1 MHSQQKSFI
10 RILIIDDHAVLRIGL
25 RAVIE
30 SDERMRVVGEASDH
44 ASAVAVAAEQQP
56 DIILLDLD
64 LGNDNGFDLLPEV
77 LQLAPD
83 ARLIVLTGVRDNDAH
98 RRAVLLGAMGLVLKE
113 KALDSLLKA
122 IEKVYQGEVWL
133 DRAMIAS
140 VLNSRARGD
149 MSPEQNVHATQIA
162 TLTEREREV
171 IQLLGA
177 GMRNKEIAERLVI
190 SEATVRNHLTS
201 IFAKIGVNDRFEL
214 VVFAYRYGLSQLP
227 K

>member
-1 MHSQQKSFI
+1 MHSQPQSEI
-10 RILIIDDHAVLRIGL
+10 RILIIDDHAVLRIGI

-30 SDERMRVVGEASDH
+30 SHEKMRVVGEAFDH
-44 ASAVAVAAEQQP
+44 DSAVAAAAEQQP

-64 LGNDNGFDLLPEV
+64 LGNDDGFDLLPEV

-98 RRAVLLGAMGLVLKE
+98 QRAVLLGAMGLVLKE
-113 KALDSLLKA
+113 KAIESLCKA
-122 IEKVYQGEVWL
+122 IEKVYEGEVWL
-133 DRAMIAS
+133 DRAMIAN
-140 VLNSRARGD
+140 VLNSRAKAGKAQ
-149 MSPEQNVHATQIA
+149 EQDIYATQIA

-171 IQLLGA
+171 ILLIGE

-201 IFAKIGVNDRFEL
+201 IFSKIGVNDRFEL
-214 VVFAYRYGLSQLP
+214 VVFAYRHGLSQLP

>member
-1 MHSQQKSFI
+1 MHLLQKSSI
-10 RILIIDDHAVLRIGL
+10 RILIIDDHAVLRMGV

-44 ASAVAVAAEQQP
+44 ALAVAIAAEQQP

-64 LGNDNGFDLLPEV
+64 LGKDNGFDLLPEV
-77 LQLAPD
+77 LQLVPD
-83 ARLIVLTGVRDNDAH
+83 ARLIVLTGVRDSDAH
-98 RRAVLLGAMGLVLKE
+98 QRAVLLGAMGLVLKE

-133 DRAMIAS
+133 DRTLISS
-140 VLNSRARGD
+140 VLNSRAHGGT
-149 MSPEQNVHATQIA
+149 SPEQNAHAAQIA

-171 IQLLGA
+171 IQLIGEGL
-177 GMRNKEIAERLVI
+177 RNKEIAERLVI

-201 IFAKIGVNDRFEL
+201 IFAKVGVNDRFEL
-214 VVFAYRYGLSQLP
+214 VVFAYRYRICQLP